1 MKFPVPGE
9 VRYHLPRWAWVAGLA
24 VLAYLAFPSSTTDLA
39 PLLQPGVVAE
49 RDVVAPFNFVVT
61 KTAPEIQREADELA
75 ASVRPIYQFQHA
87 VYDSTVATLRALFA
101 AVDDA
106 TENTTGT
113 AAIAA
118 AVEAVAR
125 RFGVTLT
132 PAEAA
137 YLARLNNRR
146 ALEPAVNQ
154 LLERTLGRG
163 AARREV
169 LEGEPSRELLIR
181 RRGGEVASAREQVA
195 TYQSYLALAKT
206 LNPLRGSS
214 IGDAVYLKLVN
225 RFFRATLVLDRELTE
240 RRRAELRGSVD
251 PRKYFVGAGEVIVAG
266 GGVVTS
272 DAHERLVAL
281 HQELVRRG
289 AATSLSVPGVL
300 GPILRNALIIAV
312 FWALLLFYRRE
323 TYRDQ
328 RQLAVIS
335 ALFALPILGAAFVAV
350 AQPLHPELIPIP
362 FMAVMMTVLFN
373 GRVSMIAAMILAIL
387 IGLQPVFHDAPALF
401 LCLAGGVPA
410 ALSVRSL
417 RRRSHLYTAVIWA
430 GAGYLFGS
438 LALGLTAG
446 WTIREIGERAVLG
459 IANGLVSASLTFALL
474 PGAEKLSQITT
485 DLTLLELSDPSRPLL
500 RRLSL
505 EAPGTYAHSIAMANL
520 VEAACNRIG
529 ANGLLGRV
537 GCYYHDVG
545 KLKSPQYFVENQTYG
560 GNPHDRLKASQS
572 VEIIKAH
579 VTDGLR
585 LAQEAGLP
593 ATVAAFIPEH
603 HGTSEITYF
612 LDRARKEG
620 DDGAQS
626 GKFRYPGP
634 KPRSAETAIAM
645 MADSVEAA
653 LRVLADLTPAKI
665 EEAIDHIVK
674 TKVNAGQLD
683 ETPMTLQQIDEVK
696 REFVRVLS
704 SMYHNRI
711 EYPESSGGISA
722 NWKPPADS

>member
-1 MKFPVPGE
+1 MKAPAWGE
-9 VRYHLPRWAWVAGLA
+9 VRYHAARWVWVAGLA
-24 VLAYLAFPSSTTDLA
+24 ALAYVAFPSSTTDLA
-39 PLLQPGVVAE
+39 PLLEPGAVAD

-61 KTAPEIQREADELA
+61 KSGQEIQREADELA
-75 ASVRPIYQFQHA
+75 ASVKPIYQFQQA
-87 VYDSTVATLRALFA
+87 VYDSTLATVRALFA
-101 AVDDA
+101 AVEDA
-106 TENTTGT
+106 ADGGAPAVQ
-113 AAIAA
+113 AA
-118 AVEAVAR
+118 AR

-137 YLARLNNRR
+137 YLTREGKRR
-146 ALEPAVNQ
+146 ALETALQQ

-169 LEGEPSRELLIR
+169 LEGEPSRELIIR
-181 RRGGEVASAREQVA
+181 RRNAELAVPRDQVV
-195 TYQSYLALAKT
+195 THQTYLAQAKA
-206 LNPLRGSS
+206 LHPDRASS
-214 IGDAVYLKLVN
+214 TGDAVYLKLVN
-225 RFFRATLVLDRELTE
+225 RFFRATIVLDRELTE

-251 PRKYFVGAGEVIVAG
+251 PRKYFVAAGEVIVAAG
-266 GGVVTS
+266 SVVTS
-272 DAHERLVAL
+272 DAHERLLAL

-289 AATSLSVPGVL
+289 AATTLSVPGVL
-300 GPILRNALIIAV
+300 GPVLRNALILSV
-312 FWALLLFYRRE
+312 FWVLLLFYRRE
-323 TYRDQ
+323 TYREL
-328 RQLAVIS
+328 RQVAMI
-335 ALFALPILGAAFVAV
+335 AGLFALTILGAAAV
-350 AQPLHPELIPIP
+350 ARLVPLHPELIPIP

-373 GRVSMIAAMILAIL
+373 GRVSMIAVMIVSVLV
-387 IGLQPVFHDAPALF
+387 GLQPVFHDAPALF
-401 LCLAGGVPA
+401 LCLAGGVPG

-417 RRRSHLYTAVIWA
+417 RRRSHLYAAVLWA
-430 GAGYLFGS
+430 GAGYLLGS
-438 LALGLTAG
+438 LAVGLTAG
-446 WTIREIGERAVLG
+446 WSALEIGQRAALG
-459 IANGLVSASLTFALL
+459 IGNGLVSASLTFALL

-545 KLKSPQYFVENQTYG
+545 KLLNPQYFVENQTYG
-560 GNPHDRLKASQS
+560 GNPHDRLRASQS

-579 VTDGLR
+579 VTEGLK
-585 LAQEAGLP
+585 LAEQAGLP
-593 ATVAAFIPEH
+593 STVAAFIPEH

-612 LDRARKEG
+612 LDRARKQG
-620 DDGAQS
+620 DGDAS
-626 GKFRYPGP
+626 SDHYRYPGP

-653 LRVLADLTPAKI
+653 LRVLEDLTPERI

-674 TKVNAGQLD
+674 TKLNAGQLS
-683 ETPMTLQQIDEVK
+683 EAPMTLQQIEEVK

-711 EYPESSGGISA
+711 DYPEASGGISA
-722 NWKPPADS
+722 NWKPPADA